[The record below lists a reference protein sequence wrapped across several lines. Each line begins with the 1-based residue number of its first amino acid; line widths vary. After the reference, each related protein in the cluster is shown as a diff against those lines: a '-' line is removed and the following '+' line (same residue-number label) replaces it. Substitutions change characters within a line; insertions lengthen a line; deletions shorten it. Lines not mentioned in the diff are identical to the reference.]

1 MPCLDSL
8 SRPINYLRISVTD
21 RCNLRCVYCMPAEG
35 VSPRF
40 AHDEILRYEEIVRV
54 VQAAAAMGISKV
66 RLTGGEPLARMGIA
80 DLVEMIAGVDG
91 IDDISM
97 TTNGILLTRHAE
109 RLRVAGLHRVNVSL
123 DTLQPARFRQITR
136 LGELGDV
143 LAGID
148 AAQRAGLLPIKLN
161 NVVMRGMND
170 DEILD
175 FARLTRERPWHIR
188 FIEVMPLGAT
198 AGLAR
203 MEHVPISEVRSRIET
218 ELGRLEP
225 VEKGERSNGP
235 ALYYR
240 LQGAV
245 GTIGFISPVSEHFC
259 FSCNRLR
266 LTADGKLR
274 PCLLSDHEID
284 LREALRCG
292 ATGDELQDL
301 LRVAIDRK
309 PAGHHLAEDLAPSKR
324 QMSQIGG

>member
-170 DEILD
+170 DETLD

-203 MEHVPISEVRSRIET
+203 MEHVPISD
-218 ELGRLEP
+218 
-225 VEKGERSNGP
+225 
-235 ALYYR
+235 
-240 LQGAV
+240 
-245 GTIGFISPVSEHFC
+245 GF
-259 FSCNRLR
+259 
-266 LTADGKLR
+266 
-274 PCLLSDHEID
+274 
-284 LREALRCG
+284 G
-292 ATGDELQDL
+292 AT
-301 LRVAIDRK
+301 
-309 PAGHHLAEDLAPSKR
+309 
-324 QMSQIGG
+324 